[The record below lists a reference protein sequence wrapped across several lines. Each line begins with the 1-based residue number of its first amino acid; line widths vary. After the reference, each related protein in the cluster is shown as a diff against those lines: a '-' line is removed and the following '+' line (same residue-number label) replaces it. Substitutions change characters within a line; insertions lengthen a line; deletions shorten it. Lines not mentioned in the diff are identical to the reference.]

1 MQGPRKFE
9 PETLAV
15 ERFGSTEGLMLVHA
29 TKMELAE
36 HYAQQLGL
44 DFKCPDVVATC
55 TLKAWTR
62 WREFALIQHSE
73 EAIFT
78 HAERNGLAYA
88 AALYEVTLQGSQKG
102 VLSEISRLH
111 AQARGLTRELKLL
124 KTDK

>member
-78 HAERNGLAYA
+78 HAERNGLACSR
-88 AALYEVTLQGSQKG
+88 VVRGDPSR
-102 VLSEISRLH
+102 LSEGGALGD
-111 AQARGLTRELKLL
+111 QPPARPGTGPDAGAEA
-124 KTDK
+124 TQN